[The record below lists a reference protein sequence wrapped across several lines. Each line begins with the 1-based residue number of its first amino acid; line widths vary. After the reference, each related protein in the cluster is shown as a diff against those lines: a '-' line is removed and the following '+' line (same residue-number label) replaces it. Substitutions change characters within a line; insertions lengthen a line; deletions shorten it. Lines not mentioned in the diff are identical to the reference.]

1 MDNKETKDVAD
12 ALARAYHENAG
23 IEQEVE
29 AYVYDNWH
37 GVLLST
43 RTYSGN
49 IDKV

>member
-1 MDNKETKDVAD
+1 MDNQETKEVAD

-43 RTYSGN
+43 RTYSEN

>member
-12 ALARAYHENAG
+12 ALARAYHAKAG

-29 AYVYDNWH
+29 AYVHDNWH
-37 GVLLST
+37 NFLPST
-43 RTYSGN
+43 RTYSEK